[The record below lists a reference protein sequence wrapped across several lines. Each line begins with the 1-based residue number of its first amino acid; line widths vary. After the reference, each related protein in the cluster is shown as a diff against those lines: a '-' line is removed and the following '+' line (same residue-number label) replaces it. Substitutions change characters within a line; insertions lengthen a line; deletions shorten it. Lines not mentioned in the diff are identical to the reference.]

1 MSKVSP
7 ARKAAFSI
15 LKTMEKFGHSDTL
28 LRGRNVE
35 ILSEPDRK
43 LTTALVLGVLRGQI
57 ELDRRVQPLL
67 KHPNAKLDAE
77 VLIALWH
84 DRLDA
89 AYLPV
94 TGADRF
100 RSRFARFRFPGL
112 PLELMGGLELHGPQ
126 GWQPVRVRETVRAD
140 CGGIAVPIPA
150 PAEQVRLL
158 QGFARPKD
166 LQRAAL
172 LAAVHSPDR

>member
-1 MSKVSP
+1 MNPALREALAAAAPDLERHCRDPWTVIGSAAAALAGAEVSV
-7 ARKAAFSI
+7 AD
-15 LKTMEKFGHSDTL
+15 LD
-28 LRGRNVE
+28 V
-35 ILSEPDRK
+35 
-43 LTTALVLGVLRGQI
+43 LTSVR
-57 ELDRRVQPLL
+57 
-67 KHPNAKLDAE
+67 DAE

-84 DRLDA
+84 DRRDA

-126 GWQPVRVRETVRAD
+126 GWQPVRVRATVRAD

-150 PAEQVRLL
+150 PAEQVRIL